1 MKRLTIPEVVVARL
15 PLYTQKLNQLLR
27 EGRESVSSQEM
38 ADHLGITSAQ
48 FRKDIS
54 FFGGFGKQGTGYN
67 VIKLLES
74 LRSVLNLDR
83 IWEVA
88 LVGVGR
94 LGQALMSYHGFS
106 STGFEIVMAF
116 DNDPEII
123 GKSIAG
129 IKVLDV
135 KEMQKQICHREI
147 PIAILTVP
155 AASAQEIADQMV
167 ACGVKAIMNYAPTTL
182 KVPKGIRLANI
193 DPVLSLQT
201 ITFYL

>member
-155 AASAQEIADQMV
+155 AASAQEIADQMI
-167 ACGVKAIMNYAPTTL
+167 ACGVKAIMNYTPTTL
-182 KVPKGIRLANI
+182 KVPKGIKLANI

>member
-27 EGRESVSSQEM
+27 KGRESVSSQEM

-155 AASAQEIADQMV
+155 AASAQEIADQMI
-167 ACGVKAIMNYAPTTL
+167 ACGVKAIMNYTPTTL
-182 KVPKGIRLANI
+182 KVPKGIKLANI

>member
-155 AASAQEIADQMV
+155 AASAQEIADQMI

-182 KVPKGIRLANI
+182 KVPKGIRLTNI

>member
-27 EGRESVSSQEM
+27 EGRESVIAGDGGSPR
-38 ADHLGITSAQ
+38 DHFSAIP
-48 FRKDIS
+48 RIS
-54 FFGGFGKQGTGYN
+54 HFSVVSGKQGTGYN

-155 AASAQEIADQMV
+155 ALARN
-167 ACGVKAIMNYAPTTL
+167 CGSDDCVRVKAIMNYTPTTL
-182 KVPKGIRLANI
+182 KGAQR
-193 DPVLSLQT
+193 DQT
-201 ITFYL
+201 RN

>member
-1 MKRLTIPEVVVARL
+1 MERLTIPEIVVARL
-15 PLYTQKLNQLLR
+15 PLYAQKLNQLMR

-54 FFGGFGKQGTGYN
+54 FFGGFGKQGTDYN

-74 LRSVLNLDR
+74 LHSVMNLDR

-123 GKSIAG
+123 GKSISG

-135 KEMQKQICHREI
+135 KEMQEQICPRKI
-147 PIAILTVP
+147 PIALLAVP
-155 AASAQEIADQMV
+155 AANAQEVANQVV

-182 KVPKGIRLANI
+182 KVPKGIRLSNI

>member
-155 AASAQEIADQMV
+155 AASAQEIADQMICV
-167 ACGVKAIMNYAPTTL
+167 RSESDHELHSNNAEGAQ
-182 KVPKGIRLANI
+182 R
-193 DPVLSLQT
+193 DQT
-201 ITFYL
+201 RQH